1 MSAAG
6 GKSGHWILVS
16 HTSDIGFG
24 RTAYWSSEHFSTRL
38 EDSALFPTEKDAKRR
53 AETMATAA
61 IPYRITV
68 TPGVGELGKR
78 LASAASGRSLPA

>member
-1 MSAAG
+1 MSAAAWG
-6 GKSGHWILVS
+6 SKHWILVS
-16 HTSDIGFG
+16 YTSDIGFG
-24 RTAYWSSEHFSTRL
+24 RTAYWSGEHFSTRI
-38 EDSALFPTEKDAKRR
+38 EDSALFPTEKDAKNR

-78 LASAASGRSLPA
+78 LVSPASGRSLPG

>member
-6 GKSGHWILVS
+6 GKSEHWILVS
-16 HTSDIGFG
+16 YTSDIGFG
-24 RTAYWSSEHFSTRL
+24 RTAYWSGEHFSTRM
-38 EDSALFPTEKDAKRR
+38 EDSALFPTKKDAKKR

-68 TPGVGELGKR
+68 RPGVGELGKR
-78 LASAASGRSLPA
+78 LVSAVCGRSLPA